1 VVESTT
7 VRRVAVQALLT
18 TAVFAALDFVWLG
31 IFMNG
36 FYKAELGSMARLSGP
51 DWWAA
56 FAVDGVLVRGRV
68 VLVLPRAEG
77 QATRALGFGALMGV
91 VSYGTYDLTAYSVLA
106 GFSLRMTLVDIV
118 WGAAIC
124 GLTSAIVTLLE
135 PRLAGAPAPRSSTR
149 SRSSSATVAVRR
161 LHVPPFPAEYRE
173 GRAPLGLDG
182 VWRPRDDVAAQGR
195 DHRNAGRGLCLARRD
210 CGVGR

>member
-51 DWWAA
+51 DFAPVWWAA
-56 FAVDGVLVRGRV
+56 FAVYGVLVLGLV

-91 VSYGTYDLTAYSVLA
+91 GSYGTYDLTAYSVLA

-149 SRSSSATVAVRR
+149 PQSVV
-161 LHVPPFPAEYRE
+161 
-173 GRAPLGLDG
+173 
-182 VWRPRDDVAAQGR
+182 
-195 DHRNAGRGLCLARRD
+195 
-210 CGVGR
+210 